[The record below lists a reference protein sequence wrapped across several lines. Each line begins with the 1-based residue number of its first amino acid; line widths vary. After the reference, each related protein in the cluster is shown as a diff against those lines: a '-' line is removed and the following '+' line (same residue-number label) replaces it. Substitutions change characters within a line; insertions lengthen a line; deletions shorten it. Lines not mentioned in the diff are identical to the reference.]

1 MMTDPQYPPT
11 TARHG
16 SRPAPPV
23 TATERRQAN
32 ARPRRNVLAIVGLL
46 LGVAAIVVTFVPDV
60 EFVAWPLGGI
70 GLVLAI
76 VGLTQVKK
84 GTVGD
89 RGLAITATVVTAAAL
104 LTTAG
109 TLLYSTFI
117 GGGESGLHLPAVA
130 GDKHAVVFQVTSAG
144 GATVRY
150 GSLSDQRTENAPAS
164 TDAWEGQAS
173 YNNGSY
179 LLTLTADTRN
189 SNVNNVINC
198 AILVDG
204 KKVAENS
211 GTTIA
216 LCTANVG

>member
-1 MMTDPQYPPT
+1 MTDPQYPPA

-16 SRPAPPV
+16 RPAPPV

-32 ARPRRNVLAIVGLL
+32 ARPRRNILAIIGLL

-89 RGLAITATVVTAAAL
+89 RGLAITATAVTVVAL

-109 TLLYSTFI
+109 ALLYSTFI
-117 GGGESGLHLPAVA
+117 GGGEGGLHLPAVA
-130 GDKHAVVFQVTSAG
+130 GDKHSVVFQVSSAG
-144 GATVRY
+144 GATVRF

-189 SNVNNVINC
+189 SNVNNIISC

>member
-1 MMTDPQYPPT
+1 MMTDPQYPPA

-16 SRPAPPV
+16 RPAPPV
-23 TATERRQAN
+23 TATERRQAAN
-32 ARPRRNVLAIVGLL
+32 AKRGRNVLAIVGLV
-46 LGVAAIVVTFVPDV
+46 LGAAALVVTFVPGI
-60 EFVAWPLGGI
+60 EFVAWPLAGI

-76 VGLTQVKK
+76 IGLVQVKK

-89 RGLAITATVVTAAAL
+89 RGLAITATVVSVVAL
-104 LTTAG
+104 LSAAG
-109 TLLYSTFI
+109 MLLYSTLFNT
-117 GGGESGLHLPAVA
+117 GETGLHMPAVS
-130 GDKHAVVFQVTSAG
+130 GDKHSVIFQVTSAG
-144 GATVRY
+144 GATVRF

-164 TDAWEGQAS
+164 TDAWQGQAS

-189 SNVNNVINC
+189 SSLQNVISC
-198 AILVDG
+198 AITVDG

-216 LCTANVG
+216 LCTANVS

>member
-1 MMTDPQYPPT
+1 MMTDPQYPPPT
-11 TARHG
+11 AARHG
-16 SRPAPPV
+16 RPAPPV

-32 ARPRRNVLAIVGLL
+32 AKPGRNILAIAGLL
-46 LGVAAIVVTFVPDV
+46 LGVAALVVAFVPDFG
-60 EFVAWPLGGI
+60 FVAWPLGGI
-70 GLVLAI
+70 GLVLAVI
-76 VGLTQVKK
+76 GLVQAKK
-84 GTVGD
+84 GTVGN
-89 RGLAITATVVTAAAL
+89 RGLAVTASVVSVVAL
-104 LTTAG
+104 LSTAG
-109 TLLYSTFI
+109 VLLYSTFI
-117 GGGESGLHLPAVA
+117 GGGDAGLHLPAVA
-130 GDKHAVVFQVTSAG
+130 GDKHSVTFQVTSAG

-164 TDAWEGQAS
+164 TDAWQGEAS

-189 SNVNNVINC
+189 SQLNNEISC

-216 LCTANVG
+216 LCTANVS

>member
-1 MMTDPQYPPT
+1 MMTDPQYPPPT
-11 TARHG
+11 AARHG
-16 SRPAPPV
+16 RPAPPV

-32 ARPRRNVLAIVGLL
+32 AKPGRNLLAIAGLV
-46 LGVAAIVVTFVPDV
+46 LGVAALVVTFVPDIG
-60 EFVAWPLGGI
+60 FVAWPLGGI
-70 GLVLAI
+70 GLVLAV
-76 VGLTQVKK
+76 VGLVQVKK
-84 GTVGD
+84 GTTGD
-89 RGLAITATVVTAAAL
+89 RGLAITATVVSVAAL
-104 LTTAG
+104 LTTG
-109 TLLYSTFI
+109 GMLLYSTFL
-117 GGGESGLHLPAVA
+117 GGGDAGLHLPSVA
-130 GDKHAVVFQVTSAG
+130 GDKHTVTFQVTSAG

-189 SNVNNVINC
+189 SQLNNEIAC

-216 LCTANVG
+216 LCTANVS

>member
-16 SRPAPPV
+16 TRPAPPV

-32 ARPRRNVLAIVGLL
+32 AKPGRNILAVVALL
-46 LGVAAIVVTFVPDV
+46 LGLAALGVAFVPDIG
-60 EFVAWPLGGI
+60 FVAWPLSGL

-76 VGLTQVKK
+76 TGLVQVKK

-89 RGLAITATVVTAAAL
+89 RGLAITATVVSVAAL
-104 LTTAG
+104 LSTGGMLA
-109 TLLYSTFI
+109 YSTFL
-117 GGGESGLHLPAVA
+117 GGGATGLHLPAVT
-130 GDKHAVVFQVTSAG
+130 GDKHAVVFEVKSPG

-150 GSLSDQRTENAPAS
+150 GSLGDQRTATAPAS
-164 TDAWEGQAS
+164 TDAWQGEAS
-173 YNNGSY
+173 YNNGTY
-179 LLTLTADTRN
+179 MLTLTADTRN
-189 SNVNNVINC
+189 SNSNNEISC
-198 AILVDG
+198 TISVDG

-216 LCTANVG
+216 LCTTNVG

>member
-16 SRPAPPV
+16 RPAPPV
-23 TATERRQAN
+23 TATERRRAN
-32 ARPRRNVLAIVGLL
+32 ARSGRNILAIVGLL
-46 LGVAAIVVTFVPDV
+46 LGTAALVVTFVPDV
-60 EFVAWPLGGI
+60 EFVAWPLGGL
-70 GLVLAI
+70 GLVLA
-76 VGLTQVKK
+76 VAGLVQVKK
-84 GTVGD
+84 GTAGD
-89 RGLAITATVVTAAAL
+89 RGLAITATTVSVAAL
-104 LTTAG
+104 LTAAG
-109 TLLYSTFI
+109 MLLYTTFL
-117 GGGESGLHLPAVA
+117 GGGESGLHLPSVA
-130 GDKHAVVFQVTSAG
+130 GDKHAVIFQVTSAG

-164 TDAWEGQAS
+164 TDAWQGQAS
-173 YNNGSY
+173 YNSGSY

-189 SNVNNVINC
+189 ANVDNEIKC

>member
-1 MMTDPQYPPT
+1 MMTDPQYPQAA
-11 TARHG
+11 ARHG
-16 SRPAPPV
+16 RPAPPV

-32 ARPRRNVLAIVGLL
+32 AKPGRNLLAIAGLV
-46 LGVAAIVVTFVPDV
+46 LGVAALVVTFVPDI

-76 VGLTQVKK
+76 TGLVQAKK

-89 RGLAITATVVTAAAL
+89 RGVAVTATVVTAAAL
-104 LTTAG
+104 LTTG
-109 TLLYSTFI
+109 GMLLYSTFF

-130 GDKHAVVFQVTSAG
+130 GDKHSVTFEVTSAG

-150 GSLSDQRTENAPAS
+150 GSLNDQRTEIAPAS
-164 TDAWEGQAS
+164 TDAWQGQAS

-179 LLTLTADTRN
+179 LLTVTADTRN
-189 SNVNNVINC
+189 ATVSNEIKC

-211 GTTIA
+211 GATIA

>member
-32 ARPRRNVLAIVGLL
+32 ARPRRNVLAILGLL

-84 GTVGD
+84 GTAGD

-109 TLLYSTFI
+109 TLLYLTFI

-130 GDKHAVVFQVTSAG
+130 GDKHSVVFQVTSAG

-164 TDAWEGQAS
+164 TDPWEGQAS

-189 SNVNNVINC
+189 SNVNNVISC

>member
-104 LTTAG
+104 LTT
-109 TLLYSTFI
+109 
-117 GGGESGLHLPAVA
+117 
-130 GDKHAVVFQVTSAG
+130 
-144 GATVRY
+144 
-150 GSLSDQRTENAPAS
+150 
-164 TDAWEGQAS
+164 
-173 YNNGSY
+173 
-179 LLTLTADTRN
+179 
-189 SNVNNVINC
+189 
-198 AILVDG
+198 
-204 KKVAENS
+204 
-211 GTTIA
+211 
-216 LCTANVG
+216 

>member
-16 SRPAPPV
+16 RPAPPV

-32 ARPRRNVLAIVGLL
+32 AKPGRNFLAIIALV
-46 LGVAAIVVTFVPDV
+46 LGVAAVAVAFVPDIGI
-60 EFVAWPLGGI
+60 VAWPLGGI
-70 GLVLAI
+70 GLVLAVI
-76 VGLTQVKK
+76 GLVQVKK

-89 RGLAITATVVTAAAL
+89 RGLAITATVVAVAAL
-104 LTTAG
+104 LTSAG
-109 TLLYSTFI
+109 LLLYSTFL

-130 GDKHAVVFQVTSAG
+130 GDKHTVVFEVTSAG

-164 TDAWEGQAS
+164 TDAWRGQAS

-189 SNVNNVINC
+189 SNVNNEISC
-198 AILVDG
+198 AISVDG

>member
-1 MMTDPQYPPT
+1 MMTDPQYPPA

-16 SRPAPPV
+16 RPAPPV

-32 ARPRRNVLAIVGLL
+32 AKRGRNFLAIAGLV
-46 LGVAAIVVTFVPDV
+46 LGVAALVVTFVPDV
-60 EFVAWPLGGI
+60 DFVAWPLGALGLILGI
-70 GLVLAI
+70 AGLV
-76 VGLTQVKK
+76 QVKK
-84 GTVGD
+84 GTAGD
-89 RGLAITATVVTAAAL
+89 RGVALTATVVGAAAL

-109 TLLYSTFI
+109 MLLYSTFF
-117 GGGESGLHLPAVA
+117 GGGEGGLHMPAVA
-130 GDKHAVVFQVTSAG
+130 GDKHAITFQVSSVG

-164 TDAWEGQAS
+164 TDAWQGQAS

-189 SNVNNVINC
+189 ASVTNQISC

-216 LCTANVG
+216 LCTANVS

>member
-32 ARPRRNVLAIVGLL
+32 AKPARNIPAIVGLL
-46 LGVAAIVVTFVPDV
+46 LGTAALIVAFVPDI

-70 GLVLAI
+70 GLVLGV
-76 VGLTQVKK
+76 VGLVQVKK
-84 GTVGD
+84 GTAGD
-89 RGLAITATVVTAAAL
+89 RGLAITATAVSVVAL

-109 TLLYSTFI
+109 MLLYSTFL
-117 GGGESGLHLPAVA
+117 GGGASGLHMPAA
-130 GDKHAVVFQVTSAG
+130 GGDKHTVTFEVTSAG

-164 TDAWEGQAS
+164 TDAWHGQAS
-173 YNNGSY
+173 YNSGSY

-189 SNVNNVINC
+189 SQTYNDIAC
-198 AILVDG
+198 SISVDG

-216 LCTANVG
+216 LCTASVG

>member
-1 MMTDPQYPPT
+1 MMTDPQYPPA

-16 SRPAPPV
+16 RPAPPV

-32 ARPRRNVLAIVGLL
+32 ARPRRNILAIIGLL

-89 RGLAITATVVTAAAL
+89 RGLAITATAVTVVAL

-109 TLLYSTFI
+109 ALLYSTFI
-117 GGGESGLHLPAVA
+117 GGGEGGLHLPAVA
-130 GDKHAVVFQVTSAG
+130 GDKHSVVFQVSSAG
-144 GATVRY
+144 GATVRF

-189 SNVNNVINC
+189 SNVNNIISC

>member
-16 SRPAPPV
+16 SRPAPPM

-32 ARPRRNVLAIVGLL
+32 AKPGRNILAIVSLL
-46 LGVAAIVVTFVPDV
+46 LGVAALIVAFVPDIG
-60 EFVAWPLGGI
+60 FVAWPLGVL
-70 GLVLAI
+70 GLVLAV
-76 VGLTQVKK
+76 VGLVQVKK
-84 GTVGD
+84 GTAGD
-89 RGLAITATVVTAAAL
+89 RGLAITATVVSIAAL
-104 LTTAG
+104 LSTGGMLAYSS
-109 TLLYSTFI
+109 LL
-117 GGGESGLHLPAVA
+117 GGGSAGLHMPAA
-130 GDKHAVVFQVTSAG
+130 GGDKHTVVFQVTSAG

-164 TDAWEGQAS
+164 TDAWQGRAS

-189 SNVNNVINC
+189 SNSYNDIGC

-211 GTTIA
+211 GTSIA

>member
-1 MMTDPQYPPT
+1 MMTDPQYPPA

-16 SRPAPPV
+16 RPAPPV

-32 ARPRRNVLAIVGLL
+32 AKPARNILAIVGLL
-46 LGVAAIVVTFVPDV
+46 LGVAALVVTFVPDV

-70 GLVLAI
+70 GLILAI
-76 VGLTQVKK
+76 TGLVQAKK
-84 GTVGD
+84 GAVGD
-89 RGLAITATVVTAAAL
+89 RGVAITATTVTAAAL

-109 TLLYSTFI
+109 MLLYSTFF

-130 GDKHAVVFQVTSAG
+130 ADKHAVTFQVTSAG

-150 GSLSDQRTENAPAS
+150 GSLNDQRTENAPAS
-164 TDAWEGQAS
+164 TDAWQGQAS

-189 SNVNNVINC
+189 ATVSNEIRC

>member
-1 MMTDPQYPPT
+1 MTDPQYPPT

-16 SRPAPPV
+16 RPAPPV
-23 TATERRQAN
+23 TATERRRAN
-32 ARPRRNVLAIVGLL
+32 ARSGRNILAIVGLL
-46 LGVAAIVVTFVPDV
+46 LGTAALVVTFVPDV
-60 EFVAWPLGGI
+60 EFVAWPLGGL
-70 GLVLAI
+70 GLVLA
-76 VGLTQVKK
+76 VAGLVQVKK
-84 GTVGD
+84 GTAGD
-89 RGLAITATVVTAAAL
+89 RGLAITATTVSVAAL
-104 LTTAG
+104 LTAAG
-109 TLLYSTFI
+109 MLLYTTFL
-117 GGGESGLHLPAVA
+117 GGGESGLHLPSVA
-130 GDKHAVVFQVTSAG
+130 GDKHAVIFQVTSAG

-164 TDAWEGQAS
+164 TDAWQGQAS
-173 YNNGSY
+173 YNSGSY

-189 SNVNNVINC
+189 ANVDNEIKC

>member
-16 SRPAPPV
+16 RPAPPV

-32 ARPRRNVLAIVGLL
+32 AKPGRNILAIVGLL
-46 LGVAAIVVTFVPDV
+46 LGLAALGVAFVPDIG
-60 EFVAWPLGGI
+60 FVAWPLAGLGLI
-70 GLVLAI
+70 LAIAGLV
-76 VGLTQVKK
+76 QVKK
-84 GTVGD
+84 GTAGD
-89 RGLAITATVVTAAAL
+89 RGVAITATVVAVAAL
-104 LTTAG
+104 LSTAG
-109 TLLYSTFI
+109 LLVYSTFL
-117 GGGESGLHLPAVA
+117 GGGESGLHLPAVS
-130 GDKHAVVFQVTSAG
+130 GDKHTVTFEVTSAG

-189 SNVNNVINC
+189 SNVNNEIRC
-198 AILVDG
+198 AISVDG

>member
-1 MMTDPQYPPT
+1 MMTDPQYPPPT
-11 TARHG
+11 AARHG
-16 SRPAPPV
+16 RPAPPV

-32 ARPRRNVLAIVGLL
+32 AKPGRNILAIVGLL
-46 LGVAAIVVTFVPDV
+46 LGVAALVVTFVPDV
-60 EFVAWPLGGI
+60 GFVAWPLGGI

-76 VGLTQVKK
+76 TGLVQAKK

-89 RGLAITATVVTAAAL
+89 RGIAITATVATVAAL

-109 TLLYSTFI
+109 MLLYSTFL
-117 GGGESGLHLPAVA
+117 GGGEAGLHMPAVG
-130 GDKHAVVFQVTSAG
+130 GDKHTVTFQVTSAG

-164 TDAWEGQAS
+164 TDAWEGGAS

-189 SNVNNVINC
+189 SNMTNEISC

-216 LCTANVG
+216 LCTANVS

>member
-1 MMTDPQYPPT
+1 MMTDPQYPPA

-16 SRPAPPV
+16 RPAPPV

-32 ARPRRNVLAIVGLL
+32 AKPARNILAIVGLL
-46 LGVAAIVVTFVPDV
+46 LGVAALVVTFVPDV

-76 VGLTQVKK
+76 TGLVQAKK
-84 GTVGD
+84 GAVGD
-89 RGLAITATVVTAAAL
+89 RGVAITATTVTAAAL
-104 LTTAG
+104 LTTG
-109 TLLYSTFI
+109 GMLLYSTFF

-130 GDKHAVVFQVTSAG
+130 ADKHAVTFQVTSAG

-150 GSLSDQRTENAPAS
+150 GSLNDQRTENAPAS
-164 TDAWEGQAS
+164 TDAWQGQAS

-189 SNVNNVINC
+189 ATVSNEIKC

>member
-1 MMTDPQYPPT
+1 MMTDPNYPPA

-16 SRPAPPV
+16 RPAPPV
-23 TATERRQAN
+23 TATERRQAT
-32 ARPRRNVLAIVGLL
+32 AKPGRNILAIVGLL
-46 LGVAAIVVTFVPDV
+46 LGVAALGVTFVPGI
-60 EFVAWPLGGI
+60 EFVAWPLA
-70 GLVLAI
+70 GLGLILAI
-76 VGLTQVKK
+76 IGSVQVRK
-84 GTVGD
+84 GTTGG
-89 RGLAITATVVTAAAL
+89 RGLAITAVVVAVAAL
-104 LTTAG
+104 LTAAG
-109 TLLYSTFI
+109 MLLYSTF
-117 GGGESGLHLPAVA
+117 GGGGDAGLHMPAVA
-130 GDKHAVVFQVTSAG
+130 GDKHSVTFQVTSAG

-164 TDAWEGQAS
+164 TDAWQGQAS

-189 SNVNNVINC
+189 AMVNNVISC

>member
-16 SRPAPPV
+16 RPAPPV

-32 ARPRRNVLAIVGLL
+32 AKPGRNILAIVGLL
-46 LGVAAIVVTFVPDV
+46 LGLAALGVAFVPDIG
-60 EFVAWPLGGI
+60 FVAWPLAGLGLILGI
-70 GLVLAI
+70 AGLV
-76 VGLTQVKK
+76 QVKK
-84 GTVGD
+84 GTTGD
-89 RGLAITATVVTAAAL
+89 RGVAITAAVVSVAAL
-104 LTTAG
+104 LSTAG
-109 TLLYSTFI
+109 MLLYSTFL

-130 GDKHAVVFQVTSAG
+130 SDKHAVVFEVTSAG

-164 TDAWEGQAS
+164 TDAWQGQAS

-189 SNVNNVINC
+189 SNVNNEIRC

>member
-1 MMTDPQYPPT
+1 MMTDPQYPPPT
-11 TARHG
+11 AARHG
-16 SRPAPPV
+16 RPAPPV

-32 ARPRRNVLAIVGLL
+32 AKPGRNILAIVALV
-46 LGVAAIVVTFVPDV
+46 LGVAAVIVTFVPDIGY
-60 EFVAWPLGGI
+60 VAWPLGGI

-76 VGLTQVKK
+76 VGLVQVKK
-84 GTVGD
+84 GTTGD
-89 RGLAITATVVTAAAL
+89 RGLAITATVVTVAAL
-104 LTTAG
+104 LSTGGMLA
-109 TLLYSTFI
+109 YSTFL

-130 GDKHAVVFQVTSAG
+130 GDKHTVTFQVTSAG

-164 TDAWEGQAS
+164 TDAWEGGAS

-189 SNVNNVINC
+189 SQLNNDISC

-216 LCTANVG
+216 LCTANVS

>member
-1 MMTDPQYPPT
+1 MMTDPQYPPA

-16 SRPAPPV
+16 RPAPPV

-32 ARPRRNVLAIVGLL
+32 ARPARNILAIVGLL
-46 LGVAAIVVTFVPDV
+46 LGLAALVVTFVPDI

-70 GLVLAI
+70 GLVLA
-76 VGLTQVKK
+76 VTGLVQVKK

-89 RGLAITATVVTAAAL
+89 RGVAITATGVTAAAL

-109 TLLYSTFI
+109 MLLYSTFFD
-117 GGGESGLHLPAVA
+117 GGEAGLHLPAVA
-130 GDKHAVVFQVTSAG
+130 ADKHSVTFQVTSAG

-150 GSLSDQRTENAPAS
+150 GSLNDQRTEIAPAS
-164 TDAWEGQAS
+164 TDAWQGQAS

-189 SNVNNVINC
+189 ATVTNEIGC

-204 KKVAENS
+204 KKVAENN

>member
-16 SRPAPPV
+16 RPAPPV

-32 ARPRRNVLAIVGLL
+32 ARPRRNVLAIIGLL

-89 RGLAITATVVTAAAL
+89 RGLAITATAVTAAAL
-104 LTTAG
+104 LTTGGA
-109 TLLYSTFI
+109 LLYSTFI
-117 GGGESGLHLPAVA
+117 GGGEGGLHLPAVA
-130 GDKHAVVFQVTSAG
+130 GDKHSVVFQVTSAG

>member
-1 MMTDPQYPPT
+1 MMTDPQYPPAS
-11 TARHG
+11 ARHG
-16 SRPAPPV
+16 RPAPPV

-32 ARPRRNVLAIVGLL
+32 ARPARNIFAVIGLL
-46 LGVAAIVVTFVPDV
+46 LGVAALVVTFVPNVD
-60 EFVAWPLGGI
+60 FVAWPLGGI
-70 GLVLAI
+70 GLALAI
-76 VGLTQVKK
+76 VGLVQVKK
-84 GTVGD
+84 GTVGG

-104 LTTAG
+104 LTTG
-109 TLLYSTFI
+109 GMLLYSTFI

-130 GDKHAVVFQVTSAG
+130 GDKHSVVFQVTSAG

>member
-32 ARPRRNVLAIVGLL
+32 ARPARNILAIVGLL
-46 LGVAAIVVTFVPDV
+46 LGTAALIIAFVPDIG
-60 EFVAWPLGGI
+60 FVAWPLGGI
-70 GLVLAI
+70 GLVLGVI
-76 VGLTQVKK
+76 GLVQVKK

-89 RGLAITATVVTAAAL
+89 RGLAITATAVSVVAL
-104 LTTAG
+104 LATAG
-109 TLLYSTFI
+109 MLLYSTFL
-117 GGGESGLHLPAVA
+117 GGGASGLHMPAA
-130 GDKHAVVFQVTSAG
+130 GGDKHTVVFEVTSAG

-164 TDAWEGQAS
+164 TDAWHGQAS

-189 SNVNNVINC
+189 SQTYNDIAC
-198 AILVDG
+198 SISVDG

-216 LCTANVG
+216 LCTANVS

>member
-1 MMTDPQYPPT
+1 MMTDPQYPPA

-16 SRPAPPV
+16 RPAPPV

-32 ARPRRNVLAIVGLL
+32 ARPGRNILAIIGLL
-46 LGVAAIVVTFVPDV
+46 LGAAALVVTFVPDI
-60 EFVAWPLGGI
+60 EFVAWPLAGL

-76 VGLTQVKK
+76 VGLVQVKK

-89 RGLAITATVVTAAAL
+89 RGLAITATVVSAAAL
-104 LTTAG
+104 LSAA
-109 TLLYSTFI
+109 
-117 GGGESGLHLPAVA
+117 GLHLPAVD
-130 GDKHAVVFQVTSAG
+130 GDKHSVIFQVTSAG

-150 GSLSDQRTENAPAS
+150 GSLSDQRTENAPGS
-164 TDAWEGQAS
+164 TDAWEGAAS

-189 SNVNNVINC
+189 SGVNNVITC
-198 AILVDG
+198 AITVDG

>member
-32 ARPRRNVLAIVGLL
+32 AKPARNILAIIGLL
-46 LGVAAIVVTFVPDV
+46 LGTAALIVAFVPDIG
-60 EFVAWPLGGI
+60 FIAWPLAGI
-70 GLVLAI
+70 GLVLGI
-76 VGLTQVKK
+76 VGLVQVKK

-89 RGLAITATVVTAAAL
+89 RGLAITATAVSAVAL
-104 LTTAG
+104 LSTAG
-109 TLLYSTFI
+109 MLVYSMLL
-117 GGGESGLHLPAVA
+117 GGGASGLHMPAVGA
-130 GDKHAVVFQVTSAG
+130 DKHAVVFEVTSAG

-164 TDAWEGQAS
+164 TDAWRGQAS

-189 SNVNNVINC
+189 SNSYNEIAC

-216 LCTANVG
+216 LCTANVS

>member
-11 TARHG
+11 AARHG
-16 SRPAPPV
+16 RPAPPV

-32 ARPRRNVLAIVGLL
+32 AKPGRNILAIIALL
-46 LGVAAIVVTFVPDV
+46 LGVAALAVAFVPDLGY
-60 EFVAWPLGGI
+60 VAWPLAGV

-76 VGLTQVKK
+76 FGLVQVRK
-84 GTVGD
+84 GAVGD
-89 RGLAITATVVTAAAL
+89 RGVAITATVVSVVAL
-104 LTTAG
+104 LSAG
-109 TLLYSTFI
+109 GMLIYSTFL
-117 GGGESGLHLPAVA
+117 GGGAAGLHVPTVA
-130 GDKHAVVFQVTSAG
+130 GDKHTVTFQVTSAG

-150 GSLSDQRTENAPAS
+150 GSLNDQRTENAPAS
-164 TDAWEGQAS
+164 TDAWEGKAS

-189 SNVNNVINC
+189 SNTDNDINC

-216 LCTANVG
+216 LCTANVS

>member
-1 MMTDPQYPPT
+1 MMTDPQYPPPT
-11 TARHG
+11 AARHG
-16 SRPAPPV
+16 RPAPPV

-32 ARPRRNVLAIVGLL
+32 AKPGRNFLAIAGLL
-46 LGVAAIVVTFVPDV
+46 LGLAAIVAAFVPD
-60 EFVAWPLGGI
+60 FGYLGWPLAGI

-76 VGLTQVKK
+76 AGLVQAKK

-89 RGLAITATVVTAAAL
+89 RGVAVTALVLSIAGL
-104 LTTAG
+104 LSTAG
-109 TLLYSTFI
+109 VLLYSTFL
-117 GGGESGLHLPAVA
+117 GGGEAGLHLPAVA
-130 GDKHAVVFQVTSAG
+130 GDKHSVTFQVTSAG

-189 SNVNNVINC
+189 SNVNNVIDC

-216 LCTANVG
+216 LCTANVN

>member
-16 SRPAPPV
+16 RPAPPV

-32 ARPRRNVLAIVGLL
+32 AKPGRNILAIVALL
-46 LGVAAIVVTFVPDV
+46 LGVAALVVAFVPDIGY
-60 EFVAWPLGGI
+60 VAWPLAGV
-70 GLVLAI
+70 GLVLAV
-76 VGLTQVKK
+76 VGLVQVRK
-84 GTVGD
+84 GAVGD
-89 RGLAITATVVTAAAL
+89 RGVAITATVVSVVAL
-104 LTTAG
+104 LSAG
-109 TLLYSTFI
+109 GMLIYSTFL
-117 GGGESGLHLPAVA
+117 GGGASGLHVPTVA
-130 GDKHAVVFQVTSAG
+130 GDKHTVTFQVTSAG

-150 GSLSDQRTENAPAS
+150 GSLNDQRTENAPAS
-164 TDAWEGQAS
+164 TDAWEGKAS

-189 SNVNNVINC
+189 SNTDNAINC

-216 LCTANVG
+216 LCTANVS